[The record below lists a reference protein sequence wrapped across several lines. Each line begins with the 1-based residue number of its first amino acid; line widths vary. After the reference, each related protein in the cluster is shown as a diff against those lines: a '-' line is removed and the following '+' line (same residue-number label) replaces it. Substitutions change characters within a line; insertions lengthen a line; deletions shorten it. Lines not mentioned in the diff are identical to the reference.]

1 MMHIIPAIDIIEGKA
16 VRLTQGVYES
26 KKIYAGDPLEL
37 AKQFEDANL
46 RYLHVVDLDGARGR
60 GIVNLNVL
68 ERIANNTNLV
78 IDFGGGIKRSADLEA
93 AFSSGASKV
102 TCGSVAV
109 KNPSLLISWIEKFG
123 CDRLILGADAKN
135 GMVQSAGWTEG
146 SDQEVA
152 AFIDLYRSQGL
163 NQVICTDIAKD
174 GMLSGPSIDLYR
186 TLLKDRSDL
195 HLIASGGITT
205 MQDLRDLRD
214 AGLAGAI
221 IGKAIYEGM
230 ITIEELAAFGE
241 N

>member
-1 MMHIIPAIDIIEGKA
+1 MHIIPAIDIIDGKA
-16 VRLTQGVYES
+16 VRLTQGDYES
-26 KKIYAGDPLEL
+26 KKIYASDPLDL

-46 RYLHVVDLDGARGR
+46 RYLHVVDLDGAKGK
-60 GIVNLNVL
+60 GIVNLKSL
-68 ERIANNTNLV
+68 ERIASNTNLI
-78 IDFGGGIKRSADLEA
+78 IDFGGGIKRGEDLEA

-109 KNPSLLISWIEKFG
+109 KNPTLVISWIEEFG
-123 CDRLILGADAKN
+123 CDRLILGADAKD

-163 NQVICTDIAKD
+163 YQVICTDIAKD
-174 GMLSGPSIDLYR
+174 GMLSGPSLDLYR
-186 TLLKDRSDL
+186 ALLKDRDDL

-205 MQDLRDLRD
+205 LQDLRDLQE
-214 AGLAGAI
+214 AGLSGAI
-221 IGKAIYEGM
+221 IGKAIYEGK

-241 N
+241 E

>member
-1 MMHIIPAIDIIEGKA
+1 MHIIPAIDIIDGKA
-16 VRLTQGVYES
+16 VRLTQGDYAS
-26 KKIYAGDPLEL
+26 KKIYASDPLDL

-46 RYLHVVDLDGARGR
+46 RYLHVVDLDGAKGK
-60 GIVNLNVL
+60 GIVNLKSL
-68 ERIANNTNLV
+68 ERIASNTNLI
-78 IDFGGGIKRSADLEA
+78 IDFGGGIKRSEDLEA

-109 KNPSLLISWIEKFG
+109 KNPSLLISWIEEFG

-163 NQVICTDIAKD
+163 YQVICTDIAKD
-174 GMLSGPSIDLYR
+174 GMLSGPSLDLYR
-186 TLLKDRSDL
+186 TLLKDRDDL

-205 MQDLRDLRD
+205 LQDLQDLQE
-214 AGLAGAI
+214 AGLSGAI
-221 IGKAIYEGM
+221 IGKAIYEGK

-241 N
+241 E

>member
-1 MMHIIPAIDIIEGKA
+1 MHIIPAIDIIDGKA

-26 KKIYAGDPLEL
+26 KKIYASDPLDL

-46 RYLHVVDLDGARGR
+46 RYLHVVDLDGAKGK
-60 GIVNLNVL
+60 GIVNLKSL
-68 ERIANNTNLV
+68 ERIASNTNLI
-78 IDFGGGIKRSADLEA
+78 IDFGGGIKRGKDLEA

-109 KNPSLLISWIEKFG
+109 KNPTLVISWIEEFG
-123 CDRLILGADAKN
+123 CDRLILGADAKD

-163 NQVICTDIAKD
+163 YQVICTDIAKD
-174 GMLSGPSIDLYR
+174 GMLSGPSLDLYR
-186 TLLKDRSDL
+186 ALLKDRDDL

-205 MQDLRDLRD
+205 LQDLRDLQE
-214 AGLAGAI
+214 AGLSGAI
-221 IGKAIYEGM
+221 IGKAIYEGK

-241 N
+241 E

>member
-1 MMHIIPAIDIIEGKA
+1 MHIIPAIDIIDGKA

-26 KKIYAGDPLEL
+26 KKIYASDPLDL

-46 RYLHVVDLDGARGR
+46 RYLHVVDLDGAKGK
-60 GIVNLNVL
+60 GIVNLKSL
-68 ERIANNTNLV
+68 ERIASNTNLI
-78 IDFGGGIKRSADLEA
+78 IDFGGGIKRGVDLEA

-109 KNPSLLISWIEKFG
+109 KNPTLVISWIEEFG
-123 CDRLILGADAKN
+123 CDRLILGADAKD

-163 NQVICTDIAKD
+163 YQVICTDIAKD
-174 GMLSGPSIDLYR
+174 GMLSGPSLDLYR
-186 TLLKDRSDL
+186 ALLKDRDDL

-205 MQDLRDLRD
+205 LQDLRDLQE
-214 AGLAGAI
+214 AGLSGAI
-221 IGKAIYEGM
+221 IGKAIYEGK

-241 N
+241 E

>member
-1 MMHIIPAIDIIEGKA
+1 MHIIPAIDIIDGKA
-16 VRLTQGVYES
+16 VRLTQGDYAS
-26 KKIYAGDPLEL
+26 KKIYASDPLDL

-46 RYLHVVDLDGARGR
+46 RYLHVVDLDGAKGK
-60 GIVNLNVL
+60 GIVNLKSL
-68 ERIANNTNLV
+68 ERIASNTNLI
-78 IDFGGGIKRSADLEA
+78 IDFGGGIKRSEDLEA

-109 KNPSLLISWIEKFG
+109 KNPSLLISWIEEFG
-123 CDRLILGADAKN
+123 CDRLILGADAKD

-163 NQVICTDIAKD
+163 YQVICTDIAKD
-174 GMLSGPSIDLYR
+174 GMLSGPSLDLYR
-186 TLLKDRSDL
+186 TLLKDRDDL

-205 MQDLRDLRD
+205 LQDLRDLQE
-214 AGLAGAI
+214 AGLSGAI
-221 IGKAIYEGM
+221 IGKAIYEGK

-241 N
+241 E

>member
-1 MMHIIPAIDIIEGKA
+1 MHIIPAIDIIDGKA
-16 VRLTQGVYES
+16 VRLTQGDYAS
-26 KKIYAGDPLEL
+26 KKIYASDPLDL

-46 RYLHVVDLDGARGR
+46 RYLHVVDLDGAKGK
-60 GIVNLNVL
+60 GIVNLKSL
-68 ERIANNTNLV
+68 ERIASNTNLI
-78 IDFGGGIKRSADLEA
+78 IDFGGGIKRSEDLEA

-109 KNPSLLISWIEKFG
+109 KNPSLLISWIEEFG
-123 CDRLILGADAKN
+123 CDRLILGADAKD

-163 NQVICTDIAKD
+163 YQVICTDIAKD
-174 GMLSGPSIDLYR
+174 GMLSGPSLDLYR
-186 TLLKDRSDL
+186 TLLKERDDL

-205 MQDLRDLRD
+205 LQDLRDLQE
-214 AGLAGAI
+214 AGLSGAI
-221 IGKAIYEGM
+221 IGKAIYEGK

-241 N
+241 E

>member
-1 MMHIIPAIDIIEGKA
+1 MHIIPAIDIIDGKA
-16 VRLTQGVYES
+16 VRLTQGDYAS
-26 KKIYAGDPLEL
+26 KKIYASDPLDL

-46 RYLHVVDLDGARGR
+46 RYLHVVDLDGAKGK
-60 GIVNLNVL
+60 GIVNLKSL
-68 ERIANNTNLV
+68 ERIASNTNLI
-78 IDFGGGIKRSADLEA
+78 IDFGGGIKRSEDLEA

-109 KNPSLLISWIEKFG
+109 KNPSLLISWIEEFG

-163 NQVICTDIAKD
+163 YQVICTDIAKD

-186 TLLKDRSDL
+186 TLLKDRDDL

-205 MQDLRDLRD
+205 LQDLHDLQE
-214 AGLAGAI
+214 AGLSGAI
-221 IGKAIYEGM
+221 IGKAIYEGK

-241 N
+241 E

>member
-1 MMHIIPAIDIIEGKA
+1 MHIIPAIDIIDGKA
-16 VRLTQGVYES
+16 VRLTQGDYES
-26 KKIYAGDPLEL
+26 KKIYASDPLDL

-46 RYLHVVDLDGARGR
+46 RYLHVVDLDGAKGKS
-60 GIVNLNVL
+60 IVNLKSL
-68 ERIANNTNLV
+68 ERIASNTNLI
-78 IDFGGGIKRSADLEA
+78 IDFGGGIKQSKDLEA

-109 KNPSLLISWIEKFG
+109 KNPSLLISWIEEFG
-123 CDRLILGADAKN
+123 CDRLILGADAKD

-163 NQVICTDIAKD
+163 YQVICTDIAKD
-174 GMLSGPSIDLYR
+174 GMLSGPSLDLYR
-186 TLLKDRSDL
+186 TLLKERDDL

-205 MQDLRDLRD
+205 LQDLRDLQE
-214 AGLAGAI
+214 AGLSGAI
-221 IGKAIYEGM
+221 IGKAIYEGK

-241 N
+241 E

>member
-1 MMHIIPAIDIIEGKA
+1 MHIIPAIDIIDGKA
-16 VRLTQGVYES
+16 VRLTQGDYAS
-26 KKIYAGDPLEL
+26 KKIYASDPLDL

-46 RYLHVVDLDGARGR
+46 RYLHVVDLDGAKGK
-60 GIVNLNVL
+60 GIVNLKSL
-68 ERIANNTNLV
+68 ERIASNTNLI
-78 IDFGGGIKRSADLEA
+78 IDFGGGIKRSEDLEA

-109 KNPSLLISWIEKFG
+109 KNPSLLISWIEEFG
-123 CDRLILGADAKN
+123 CDRLILGADAKD

-163 NQVICTDIAKD
+163 YQVICTDISKD
-174 GMLSGPSIDLYR
+174 GMLSGPSLDLYR
-186 TLLKDRSDL
+186 TLLKDRDDL

-205 MQDLRDLRD
+205 LQDLRDLQE
-214 AGLAGAI
+214 AGLSGAI
-221 IGKAIYEGM
+221 IGKAIYEGK

-241 N
+241 E

>member
-1 MMHIIPAIDIIEGKA
+1 MHIIPAIDIIDGKA
-16 VRLTQGVYES
+16 VRLTQGDYAS
-26 KKIYAGDPLEL
+26 KKIYASDPLDL

-46 RYLHVVDLDGARGR
+46 RYLHVVDLDGAKGK
-60 GIVNLNVL
+60 GIVNLKSL
-68 ERIANNTNLV
+68 ERIASNTNLI
-78 IDFGGGIKRSADLEA
+78 IDFGGGIKRSEDLEA

-109 KNPSLLISWIEKFG
+109 KNPSLLISWIEEFG
-123 CDRLILGADAKN
+123 CDRLILGADAKD

-163 NQVICTDIAKD
+163 YQVICTDIAKD

-186 TLLKDRSDL
+186 TLLKDRDDL

-205 MQDLRDLRD
+205 LQDLHDLQE
-214 AGLAGAI
+214 AGLSGAI
-221 IGKAIYEGM
+221 IGKAIYEGK
-230 ITIEELAAFGE
+230 ITIEELAAFRE
-241 N
+241 E

>member
-1 MMHIIPAIDIIEGKA
+1 MHIIPAIDIIDGKA
-16 VRLTQGVYES
+16 VRLTQGDYES
-26 KKIYAGDPLEL
+26 KKIYASDPLDL

-46 RYLHVVDLDGARGR
+46 RYLHVVDLDGAKGK
-60 GIVNLNVL
+60 GIVNLKSL
-68 ERIANNTNLV
+68 ERIASNTNLI
-78 IDFGGGIKRSADLEA
+78 IDFGGGIKRSEDLEA

-109 KNPSLLISWIEKFG
+109 KNPSLLISWIEEFG
-123 CDRLILGADAKN
+123 CDRLILGADAKD

-163 NQVICTDIAKD
+163 YQVICTDIAKD
-174 GMLSGPSIDLYR
+174 GMLSGPSLDLYR
-186 TLLKDRSDL
+186 TLLKDREDL

-205 MQDLRDLRD
+205 LQDLRDLQE
-214 AGLAGAI
+214 AGLSGAI
-221 IGKAIYEGM
+221 IGKAIYEGK

-241 N
+241 E

>member
-1 MMHIIPAIDIIEGKA
+1 MHIIPAIDIIDGKA
-16 VRLTQGVYES
+16 VRLTQGDYAS
-26 KKIYAGDPLEL
+26 KKIYASDPLDL

-46 RYLHVVDLDGARGR
+46 RYLHVVDLDGAKGK
-60 GIVNLNVL
+60 GIVNLKSL
-68 ERIANNTNLV
+68 ERIASNTNLI
-78 IDFGGGIKRSADLEA
+78 IDFGGGIKQSEDLEA

-109 KNPSLLISWIEKFG
+109 KNPSLLISWIEEFG
-123 CDRLILGADAKN
+123 CDRLILGADAKD

-163 NQVICTDIAKD
+163 YQVICTDIAKD
-174 GMLSGPSIDLYR
+174 GMLSGPSLDLYR
-186 TLLKDRSDL
+186 TLLKDRDDL

-205 MQDLRDLRD
+205 LQDLRDLQE
-214 AGLAGAI
+214 AGLSGAI
-221 IGKAIYEGM
+221 IGKAIYEGR

-241 N
+241 E

>member
-1 MMHIIPAIDIIEGKA
+1 
-16 VRLTQGVYES
+16 
-26 KKIYAGDPLEL
+26 
-37 AKQFEDANL
+37 
-46 RYLHVVDLDGARGR
+46 
-60 GIVNLNVL
+60 
-68 ERIANNTNLV
+68 
-78 IDFGGGIKRSADLEA
+78 
-93 AFSSGASKV
+93 
-102 TCGSVAV
+102 
-109 KNPSLLISWIEKFG
+109 
-123 CDRLILGADAKN
+123 LILGADAKN

-163 NQVICTDIAKD
+163 NQVICTDISKD

>member
-1 MMHIIPAIDIIEGKA
+1 MHIIPAIDIIDGKA
-16 VRLTQGVYES
+16 VRLTQGDYAS
-26 KKIYAGDPLEL
+26 KKIYASDPLDL

-46 RYLHVVDLDGARGR
+46 RYLHVVDLDGAKGK
-60 GIVNLNVL
+60 GIVNLKSL
-68 ERIANNTNLV
+68 ERIANNTNLI
-78 IDFGGGIKRSADLEA
+78 IDFGGGIKRSEDLEA

-109 KNPSLLISWIEKFG
+109 KNPSLLISWIEEFG
-123 CDRLILGADAKN
+123 CDRLILGADAKD

-163 NQVICTDIAKD
+163 YQVICTDISKD
-174 GMLSGPSIDLYR
+174 GMLSGPSLDLYR
-186 TLLKDRSDL
+186 TLLKDRDDL

-205 MQDLRDLRD
+205 LQDLRDLQE
-214 AGLAGAI
+214 AGLSGAI
-221 IGKAIYEGM
+221 IGKAIYEGK

-241 N
+241 E